1 MTFQWQS
8 VSQSEERTVR
18 VVSTALTPFEGLVH
32 QSAFAEERASI
43 LRFLIYVH
51 YNIGSAAGLVN
62 YLTSNIYSVL
72 HKVFSYKFNLHRMP
86 YKNISKVLI
95 SLISSRGNGSLT
107 LYECTKIDA
116 HYPSASNIYA

>member
-1 MTFQWQS
+1 M
-8 VSQSEERTVR
+8 
-18 VVSTALTPFEGLVH
+18 
-32 QSAFAEERASI
+32 EERASI
-43 LRFLIYVH
+43 LRFLIYLN

-72 HKVFSYKFNLHRMP
+72 HKVLSYKFNLHRMP

-95 SLISSRGNGSLT
+95 SYRTYLMSFRGNGSLT

-116 HYPSASNIYA
+116 HYPSASNIRLTRTHKKEENLRFGFANTKQANRRKLF